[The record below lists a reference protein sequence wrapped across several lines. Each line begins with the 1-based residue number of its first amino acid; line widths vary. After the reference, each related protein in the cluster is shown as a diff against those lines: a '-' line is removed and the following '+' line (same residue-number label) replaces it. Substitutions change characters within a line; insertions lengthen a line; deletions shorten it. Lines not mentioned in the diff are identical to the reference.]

1 MHTHQSAIRLIQERF
16 PSLAK
21 DLHDEVIEGLLH
33 PQMGE
38 FARFAQATI
47 DTGDKDSWQKITTAF
62 LELWSNCDD
71 GVRNALNV
79 SFLEHLNF
87 EDRRR
92 QRQWACQLMPRA
104 MRAAWEEME
113 SYNRRLHGG

>member
-1 MHTHQSAIRLIQERF
+1 MHTYQSAICLIEERF
-16 PSLAK
+16 PSLAEE
-21 DLHDEVIEGLLH
+21 LHNEIIEGLLH

-38 FARFAQATI
+38 FARFAQEAI
-47 DTGDKDSWQKITTAF
+47 DTGDKDTWEKITTAF

-71 GVRNALNV
+71 SVRNALNV

-92 QRQWACQLMPRA
+92 QRQWAYQLMPRA
-104 MRAAWEEME
+104 MRSAWEEME